1 MPQCTQEE
9 CILPYRE
16 ACRIN
21 PVVEALN
28 KVVIRASLF
37 YYPGGVIVLKMTP
50 MLNSKNDKTVV
61 NMLK

>member
-1 MPQCTQEE
+1 MPQHYQEE

-28 KVVIRASLF
+28 KVVICASLF

-50 MLNSKNDKTVV
+50 M
-61 NMLK
+61 